1 VRWDPYGSFLPALL
15 WADLRD
21 RCAGRPQQANARWGF
36 VRPPSEGKTIWIV
49 AASHPRS
56 VRLGVEL
63 VRAIR
68 QKRLD
73 VRLVFTFEQ
82 EYPWALAPLRGSART
97 GWGFGP
103 CDHPL
108 AVERT
113 LRRLKP
119 LGIVFAGVSP
129 RPHLARATARLS
141 HRLLVAAIPG
151 PAAVYERIYPS
162 TEEEAACAGSAAAP
176 AANLL
181 TLVMPSQVD
190 PNFAALV
197 NGPAHRSLWWWHGVD
212 PRALEGFLASFR
224 ALFPRDPLFVTGLP
238 LRQASTLKPVAI
250 SHWDRTPLPDGALV
264 AVDDPAWLPAVAAA
278 CVAAHFDAR
287 DDEHLWQALGGGAV
301 ASRRPGIPLPKAA
314 LACTVPERVDAGE
327 VVVAWQAWQQNPHLQ
342 RELKDRARQAFWA
355 ERRLAGSVRDE
366 LLERIFNWD

>member
-1 VRWDPYGSFLPALL
+1 MPWDPYGSSLPALL
-15 WADLRD
+15 LADLRD
-21 RCAGRPQQANARWGF
+21 RCAGRSYRANARWGF
-36 VRPPSEGKTIWIV
+36 LRPPSEGKTVWVV
-49 AASHPRS
+49 AGSHPRS
-56 VRLGVEL
+56 VRLGAEL

-82 EYPWALAPLRGSART
+82 EYPQALAPLAGSPRT

-108 AVERT
+108 AVGRA
-113 LRRLKP
+113 LQRLKP
-119 LGIVFAGVSP
+119 LGIVFAGAAP
-129 RPHLARATARLS
+129 RPHLAQASARLS
-141 HRLLVAAIPG
+141 HRLLVAAARGPG
-151 PAAVYERIYPS
+151 ADFERVYPS
-162 TEEEAACAGSAAAP
+162 TEEEAAGAGSGAAP

-197 NGPAHRSLWWWHGVD
+197 NGPSSRSLWWWHGVD
-212 PRALEGFLASFR
+212 PQALEGFLAPFR
-224 ALFPRDPLFVTGLP
+224 AVFPRDPLFVTGLTP
-238 LRQASTLKPVAI
+238 RQAPKLKLTPI
-250 SHWDRTPLPDGALV
+250 SGWERTPLPDGALV

-278 CVAAHFDAR
+278 CVAVHFDAR
-287 DDEHLWQALGGGAV
+287 DDEHLWQALGGGAA

-314 LACTVPERVDAGE
+314 LASTVAEWADAGE
-327 VVVAWQAWQQNPHLQ
+327 VVRAWRAWPQDPRLK
-342 RELKDRARQAFWA
+342 RELRDRARQAFWA

-366 LLERIFNWD
+366 LLERVFNWD